1 MADKCQYKEVTCHFC
16 KKKGHL
22 QKMCLQR
29 KKKSLNMISADVKA
43 KQECTV
49 EDLFQLD
56 LPKAKGSRD
65 KVFCKLNA
73 NNKNIELEIDTGS
86 PVKLIN
92 VDDAKKYFPKERVK
106 TTDTEL
112 YSYCKTKLDCLGYIW
127 VSVNDSKAE
136 NAKIYSAIRS
146 QAFVGPKLNEILQKF
161 PQLFSE
167 GTGKIV
173 GHQAKLYLKNNVPP
187 KFVKASRV
195 PFPLLKAVEDEI
207 AGQVQEGILVKVDTS
222 EWATPIV
229 AVPKR
234 GGAVRI
240 CGDYKVTLKPA
251 LVVDEHLL
259 PTIDE
264 LFSAMADGEKF
275 SKIDMSNAYLQPEV
289 HPDDQH
295 LLTLSTHKG
304 LYKPTRLMFG
314 VPCAPNDIKITAI
327 NDETHLQRIEDVL
340 RRLNEHNMRINLKK
354 SDFLRDRMEYCGYEI
369 DKTGI
374 RKLRNKVLAIQN
386 MKPPTTK
393 DELRAVLVT
402 DNKAIAQIFS
412 PQKGLPTLSAT
423 RMQHYAIYLEA
434 FNYDVRV
441 KKSQENANAD
451 VLLRLPSSD
460 TYPAIEEVD
469 VVEMEFIQNLP
480 VKIDCLSEASS
491 KDTEVANLLGCLK
504 YGRFCEPKDRFSIPK
519 AEFTLQKGCLLHGI
533 RVYIPK
539 KLRDRV
545 LEEEHFG
552 MAKMKMLA
560 RAYC

>member
-1 MADKCQYKEVTCHFC
+1 
-16 KKKGHL
+16 
-22 QKMCLQR
+22 
-29 KKKSLNMISADVKA
+29 MISADVNA

-49 EDLFQLD
+49 EDLFQLN

-112 YSYCKTKLDCLGYIW
+112 YK
-127 VSVNDSKAE
+127 
-136 NAKIYSAIRS
+136 
-146 QAFVGPKLNEILQKF
+146 
-161 PQLFSE
+161 

-314 VPCAPNDIKITAI
+314 VPCAPSKWQRFMELTLSDLPGVTVFLDDIKITAI

-393 DELRAVLVT
+393 DELRAVL
-402 DNKAIAQIFS
+402 
-412 PQKGLPTLSAT
+412 GL
-423 RMQHYAIYLEA
+423 I
-434 FNYDVRV
+434 NY
-441 KKSQENANAD
+441 
-451 VLLRLPSSD
+451 
-460 TYPAIEEVD
+460 
-469 VVEMEFIQNLP
+469 
-480 VKIDCLSEASS
+480 
-491 KDTEVANLLGCLK
+491 
-504 YGRFCEPKDRFSIPK
+504 YGRFVQNLGDIVYPLNMLLRQNVPFKFTARCVEAFEKIKTLIQSDTILTHYNPKLPLVLAVDASPTGPVDGRIWKHHVDQIRKVGEDLNRGTLIEVLPPEETEGANSVMKNSPEPSVMKNLPETQQS
-519 AEFTLQKGCLLHGI
+519 LQTTKTDSTEVVKSQQEQQQTTEPIKTTTTVG
-533 RVYIPK
+533 
-539 KLRDRV
+539 DD
-545 LEEEHFG
+545 
-552 MAKMKMLA
+552 
-560 RAYC
+560 